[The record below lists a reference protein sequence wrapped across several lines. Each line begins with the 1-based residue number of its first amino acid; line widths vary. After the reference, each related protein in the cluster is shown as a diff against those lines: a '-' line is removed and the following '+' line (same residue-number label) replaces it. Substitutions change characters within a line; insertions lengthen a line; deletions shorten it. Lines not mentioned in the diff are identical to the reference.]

1 MTILLNTVKGG
12 YKMIFYSKEFTN
24 KTGYNKQRRELIK
37 QIKQHFNVKG
47 RLNLPHNVIILQF
60 KTSNGD
66 WVSYTDSSYNAEAY
80 ADWQGV
86 KRLIT
91 LNLSTK

>member
-1 MTILLNTVKGG
+1 
-12 YKMIFYSKEFTN
+12 MICYRKEFTN
-24 KTGYNKQRRELIK
+24 RTGYNKQRRELIK
-37 QIKQHFNVKG
+37 QVKQHFNIKG
-47 RLNLPHNVIILQF
+47 RLNLPHNAIILQF

-66 WVSYTDSSYNAEAY
+66 WVSYTDSSYNAESY
-80 ADWQGV
+80 ANWKGI